1 MVKGISKR
9 VVVVQPEDSAVFEQ
23 AIFIVRE
30 GERQDVL
37 KEARTVAERYLKQSM
52 PRVRRYRRR
61 FTGLHMAF
69 SAACGALAT
78 GMVWAATLLFL

>member
-23 AIFIVRE
+23 AIFIVRD

-37 KEARTVAERYLKQSM
+37 KEAREVAERYL
-52 PRVRRYRRR
+52 RRGKLRPGGSGNGEPVHADWR
-61 FTGLHMAF
+61 GH
-69 SAACGALAT
+69 
-78 GMVWAATLLFL
+78 

>member
-23 AIFIVRE
+23 AIFIVRD

-37 KEARTVAERYLKQSM
+37 KEAREVAERYLRQGCQ
-52 PRVRRYRRR
+52 RVRRY
-61 FTGLHMAF
+61 TGLQMLL
-69 SAACGALAT
+69 SAGGGALLT
-78 GMVWAATLLFL
+78 GAAWALTLLL

>member
-30 GERQDVL
+30 GDRQDVIR
-37 KEARTVAERYLKQSM
+37 EAREVAERYLRQSGQ
-52 PRVRRYRRR
+52 RVRRYRKHY
-61 FTGLHMAF
+61 TGLQMLL
-69 SAACGALAT
+69 SAGAGALLT
-78 GMVWAATLLFL
+78 GLVWAATLFFL

>member
-37 KEARTVAERYLKQSM
+37 KEAREVAERYLRQGCQ
-52 PRVRRYRRR
+52 RVRRYRKRY
-61 FTGLHMAF
+61 TGLQMLL
-69 SAACGALAT
+69 SAGGGALIT
-78 GMVWAATLLFL
+78 GAAWVLTLLL

>member
-37 KEARTVAERYLKQSM
+37 KEAREVAERYLRQSSQ
-52 PRVRRYRRR
+52 RVRRYRRHY
-61 FTGLHMAF
+61 TGLQMLL
-69 SAACGALAT
+69 SAGGGALLT
-78 GMVWAATLLFL
+78 GLVWAATAFFL